1 MSEKRFVVKELNFE
15 DTVIEDTVTK
25 EQYNEYGVVE
35 LLNEQQNTIQSLQD
49 LCGKSD
55 YENAKL
61 RLKNKEL
68 QGKIDVLCEERDYWK
83 SKAMTLLMQV
93 RRLTSRMTDKEVK
106 EFNKE
111 LEEWIGIWLD
121 CLWLVA

>member
-111 LEEWIGIWLD
+111 LEE
-121 CLWLVA
+121 